1 MDPGQADRVSEIL
14 SADIEEAILSIN
26 MEALYANQH
35 MLGIVRGVA
44 AMLGLDERRLMRHAA
59 WLADVCVMYSECARD
74 MEMAVNDAVERIGD
88 ILADGDAWDAYS
100 TSQAPS
106 AYRYAAAVS
115 IWLYLHAAYLGAYI
129 PAGHPLFS
137 DAVAAA
143 VARFLASRAAG
154 PTIAEAVRRALRE
167 SERARRTVYPL
178 RE

>member
-1 MDPGQADRVSEIL
+1 MDPDQADRVSDVL
-14 SADIEEAILSIN
+14 SADIEEEILRIN

-44 AMLGLDERRLMRHAA
+44 AMLGLDERRLMRHTA
-59 WLADVCVMYSECARD
+59 WLADACVMYSDCSRD
-74 MEMAVNDAVERIGD
+74 MEMAVNDAVERIGG

-100 TSQAPS
+100 ASQARS
-106 AYRYAAAVS
+106 AYRYAAAVA

-154 PTIAEAVRRALRE
+154 PIAEAVRRALRE
-167 SERARRTVYPL
+167 SERARRIAYSL
-178 RE
+178 